1 MHLGFIVHVLIL
13 SFLRPPTPAK
23 IKEHR
28 TQILFYFERVDL
40 GLKNFFD
47 LCEQVSRATDSE
59 MVALYITLKQYV
71 PVTSERFMRFY
82 LPIVGLD

>member
-1 MHLGFIVHVLIL
+1 M
-13 SFLRPPTPAK
+13 
-23 IKEHR
+23 
-28 TQILFYFERVDL
+28 
-40 GLKNFFD
+40 
-47 LCEQVSRATDSE
+47 DSE

>member
-1 MHLGFIVHVLIL
+1 M
-13 SFLRPPTPAK
+13 FLFYYSRPHPPAK

-40 GLKNFFD
+40 GQKNFFD
-47 LCEQVSRATDSE
+47 LCEQVSRAMDSE